1 MSAQSNPF
9 RIDDK
14 PGEDTRHVVRSV
26 LMFMANAFEAMENS
40 EEIWLD
46 GASVGASIILGA
58 CAGALKEAEKK
69 EGSDEINAR
78 S

>member
-26 LMFMANAFEAMENS
+26 LMFMASAFEAMEERDDTS
-40 EEIWLD
+40 LD
-46 GASVGASIILGA
+46 GANAGASIILSA
-58 CAGALKEAEKK
+58 CVGALKEA
-69 EGSDEINAR
+69 DEEIGGVQK
-78 S
+78 

>member
-26 LMFMANAFEAMENS
+26 LMFMANALEAMENS

-46 GASVGASIILGA
+46 GASVGASTILGA
-58 CAGALKEAEKK
+58 CAGALKEVGEETGEVDK
-69 EGSDEINAR
+69 
-78 S
+78 

>member
-1 MSAQSNPF
+1 MSAKTNPF

-58 CAGALKEAEKK
+58 CAAALKEV
-69 EGSDEINAR
+69 DEETGGVQK
-78 S
+78 